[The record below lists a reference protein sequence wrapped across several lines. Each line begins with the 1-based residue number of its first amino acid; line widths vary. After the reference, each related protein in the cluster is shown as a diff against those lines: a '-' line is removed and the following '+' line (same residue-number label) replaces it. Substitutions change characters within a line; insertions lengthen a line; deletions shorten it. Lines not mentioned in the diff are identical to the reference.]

1 MKIQELLSEAPN
13 NNPEVKRIRAKITEW
28 RNRIKDDRNRF
39 MSTDI
44 KPFGNFTIEPDERG
58 GYGIVHTGKVL
69 TLHEWMFDNNGELEL
84 KFISCNLL
92 RISGANVKS
101 FKNFP
106 ELILN
111 LNSDDL
117 YPPSFYASYVN
128 HGVTSLEGVP
138 KFIRGNANFTNFENI
153 SFSNAH
159 KHITHV
165 DRLTLPLKYKGPVLS
180 LLKIPGL
187 KSVLNHPNSYTQI
200 LNKHLASSSRDII
213 ACQRELIE
221 NDMDEYAEL

>member
-1 MKIQELLSEAPN
+1 MKIKELLSEAPN

-28 RNRIKDDRNRF
+28 RNRINDYRDRY

-44 KPFGNFTIEPDERG
+44 TSFGKFTIEPDERG

-92 RISGANVKS
+92 RINGANVKS

-106 ELILN
+106 ERILN
-111 LNSDDL
+111 NGTDDL
-117 YPPSFYASYVN
+117 YPPSFDCFYKI

-187 KSVLNHPNSYTQI
+187 KHISNHPNSYTQI

-213 ACQRELIE
+213 ACQEELID
-221 NDMDEYAEL
+221 NGYKDYAEL